1 MLPLNLN
8 ESEDSCLQS
17 KWYFPRFT
25 SSLSCLGK
33 ATPHKSIKKS
43 DPVGWS
49 GSQLQNKES
58 KGYDSFGNKSW
69 IIKNSEILSWLKFV
83 KGVKLER
90 LVAWLNATRKGYEK
104 EYVGVRCV
112 EGLGKRGLSLSLSWW
127 NWWLVSIQWQLPR
140 VPLLFVEHKY

>member
-1 MLPLNLN
+1 M
-8 ESEDSCLQS
+8 
-17 KWYFPRFT
+17 
-25 SSLSCLGK
+25 
-33 ATPHKSIKKS
+33 
-43 DPVGWS
+43 GWS

-90 LVAWLNATRKGYEK
+90 LVAWLNATRKGYQK

-112 EGLGKRGLSLSLSWW
+112 EGLGKRGLSLSVKLMIGLDPVTAAESASSVCRAQV
-127 NWWLVSIQWQLPR
+127 LKKR
-140 VPLLFVEHKY
+140 